1 MKSGA
6 ILVLR
11 AVVVLVGIG
20 ALAFLLLEPHFEGRN
35 AHASFFA
42 IYFKDPF
49 LAYAY
54 VASIPFFMGL
64 FQGFKLLG
72 YAARNKAFSPS
83 AVKAART
90 IKYCA
95 LALIGFVVG
104 AELIIMLNE
113 SDDRAGGVFMGGLI
127 FFASVVVAAATAV
140 LERILQNALDLKS
153 EHDLTV

>member
-11 AVVVLVGIG
+11 AVVVLIGIG
-20 ALAFLLLEPHFEGRN
+20 ALAFLLVEPHFEGRN
-35 AHASFFA
+35 AHASLFA

-54 VASIPFFMGL
+54 VAAIPFFVGL
-64 FQGFKLLG
+64 FQAFKVLG
-72 YAARNKAFSPS
+72 YAGRNKAFSPP
-83 AVKAART
+83 AVKAVRT
-90 IKYCA
+90 IKFCA

-104 AELIIMLNE
+104 AEIIIMLNE

-127 FFASVVVAAATAV
+127 FCASLVVAAAMTV
-140 LERILQNALDLKS
+140 LERILQNVLDMKS